1 MFLALTVYP
10 CNEFVY
16 RIINSLQKIGTCITF
31 KFKYI
36 GIKLQCNLILLIL
49 CHIAWSFIDVKGY
62 GHDYGQIYLSLF
74 YVYNVL
80 VRHL

>member
-36 GIKLQCNLILLIL
+36 GIKYLILLIL

-62 GHDYGQIYLSLF
+62 GHDYGQNYLSLF